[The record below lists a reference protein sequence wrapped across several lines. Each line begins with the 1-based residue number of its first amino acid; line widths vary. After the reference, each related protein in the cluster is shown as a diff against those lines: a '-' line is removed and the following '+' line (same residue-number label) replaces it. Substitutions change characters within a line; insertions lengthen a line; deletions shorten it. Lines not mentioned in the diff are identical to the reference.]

1 MKKSRSHWVML
12 APYLTLFAL
21 FIALPVG
28 IAIFQSFT
36 YFNTIQPPRFIGVQN
51 YISLFTR
58 DEIFMQKVLPNTIKF
73 SLIVGVGGYLLS
85 FILAWLVAQLTT
97 IPRTI
102 IALIIYSPS
111 LTAGTTMS
119 VLWKVIFSGDQN
131 GYLNSILLNLGFI
144 SKPIQWLQSP
154 DYLLNI
160 MIIVS
165 LWGSMGIGFLAMLAG
180 LLNIDE
186 SFYEAARIDGVK
198 NRLQE
203 IIYVTIPLMRPQMLF
218 GAVMSIVYTFTSAGI
233 GVALTDS
240 NPTPEY
246 AGQLI
251 TNHIDD
257 YAFSR
262 YEMGYVAALS
272 VFLLVIIWIASRLAW
287 RIFGERD

>member
-1 MKKSRSHWVML
+1 
-12 APYLTLFAL
+12 
-21 FIALPVG
+21 
-28 IAIFQSFT
+28 
-36 YFNTIQPPRFIGVQN
+36 
-51 YISLFTR
+51 
-58 DEIFMQKVLPNTIKF
+58 
-73 SLIVGVGGYLLS
+73 
-85 FILAWLVAQLTT
+85 
-97 IPRTI
+97 
-102 IALIIYSPS
+102 
-111 LTAGTTMS
+111 MS